1 MQSQTTNGR
10 AKMLGPFLTLI
21 LSSTKRGEVAS
32 TAFQPESVG
41 SSTSHYRPSATSDE
55 TLHATEPAFR
65 TPLMLGPFLTLI
77 LTLRR
82 RRRENLMAL
91 AVRI

>member
-1 MQSQTTNGR
+1 MQSQTTNSR

-21 LSSTKRGEVAS
+21 LVVDEAGQSRAYALPGSSREG
-32 TAFQPESVG
+32 
-41 SSTSHYRPSATSDE
+41 STSHYRPFATSDE

>member
-1 MQSQTTNGR
+1 MQSQTTNSR

-77 LTLRR
+77 LT
-82 RRRENLMAL
+82 
-91 AVRI
+91 